1 MLKRRII
8 PKLQMLPNI
17 NNPKCMELVFTIG
30 FSEAIPVGSPVSQAK
45 IFQAQCADELIFI
58 DLSASKRRKS
68 PNFEI
73 IREAAKEIF
82 MPFTVGGGV
91 SSIDDFRQLLMNGA
105 DKVCLNTGAVLNPKL
120 ITNASE
126 MFGAQCVVLSID
138 YKKNS
143 KNRFTVWTHGGKVDT
158 GLDPIEWAKSGEEFG
173 AGEILMTSIDRDGSR
188 MGLELEL
195 TRSIVENSNIPVITS
210 GGCGLA
216 SHFVDGFI
224 IGKVDAIASGTF
236 FFVKDESFMQIRAKI
251 KNAGI
256 PIRIHT

>member
-1 MLKRRII
+1 
-8 PKLQMLPNI
+8 
-17 NNPKCMELVFTIG
+17 
-30 FSEAIPVGSPVSQAK
+30 
-45 IFQAQCADELIFI
+45 
-58 DLSASKRRKS
+58 
-68 PNFEI
+68 
-73 IREAAKEIF
+73 

-105 DKVCLNTGAVLNPKL
+105 DKICLNTGAVLNPKL
-120 ITNASE
+120 ITSASE

-173 AGEILMTSIDRDGSR
+173 AGEILMTSIDRDGSS

-195 TRSIVENSNIPVITS
+195 TRRIVENSNIPVITS